1 MEGLAHLVAESL
13 VRHGFEP
20 AFDHRRLQWSS
31 WFRCQDG
38 FSLVL
43 APCKPG
49 LFALAEEVIAPGE
62 LAVGEGKRMLA
73 LFQISEAE
81 DLGMALGRLFLSGSP
96 ERERFASGRCF
107 ARYVVIEDPTQ
118 RQLALTALQR
128 WMTSSAE
135 AVTGV
140 PQSISGDTHVP
151 DETHVAPDAP
161 VRGVER
167 SSASST
173 SAPGSQDSR
182 YVSGLDTGS
191 VSRPDTGSVSGQDNE
206 LVSRPDTRSVSRPDT
221 ELVSG
226 QDNESVSRPDT
237 GSVSGHDFSRA
248 ATAAISTAALAA
260 AADAL
265 PYSESSNRQDQI
277 GPPSP
282 IPSGF

>member
-62 LAVGEGKRMLA
+62 LAVGDGKRMLA
-73 LFQISEAE
+73 LFQISEAD

-107 ARYVVIEDPTQ
+107 ARYVVIEDSTQ
-118 RQLALTALQR
+118 RQIALTALQR
-128 WMTSSAE
+128 WMASSAE

-140 PQSISGDTHVP
+140 QQSILGETHVP
-151 DETHVAPDAP
+151 DETHAA
-161 VRGVER
+161 
-167 SSASST
+167 
-173 SAPGSQDSR
+173 
-182 YVSGLDTGS
+182 
-191 VSRPDTGSVSGQDNE
+191 
-206 LVSRPDTRSVSRPDT
+206 
-221 ELVSG
+221 
-226 QDNESVSRPDT
+226 PDT

-248 ATAAISTAALAA
+248 ATNAKSTAALAA

-265 PYSESSNRQDQI
+265 PRSESSNKQAQI

>member
-38 FSLVL
+38 FSLLL

-62 LAVGEGKRMLA
+62 LAVGDGKRMLA
-73 LFQISEAE
+73 LFQISEAD

-128 WMTSSAE
+128 WMASSAE

-140 PQSISGDTHVP
+140 QQSILGETHVP
-151 DETHVAPDAP
+151 DETHAA
-161 VRGVER
+161 
-167 SSASST
+167 
-173 SAPGSQDSR
+173 
-182 YVSGLDTGS
+182 
-191 VSRPDTGSVSGQDNE
+191 
-206 LVSRPDTRSVSRPDT
+206 
-221 ELVSG
+221 
-226 QDNESVSRPDT
+226 PDT

-248 ATAAISTAALAA
+248 ATNAKSTAALAA

-265 PYSESSNRQDQI
+265 PRSESSNKQAQI

>member
-38 FSLVL
+38 FSLLL

-62 LAVGEGKRMLA
+62 LAVGDGKRMLA
-73 LFQISEAE
+73 LFQISEAD

-96 ERERFASGRCF
+96 ERERFASGHCF

-118 RQLALTALQR
+118 RQIALTALQR
-128 WMTSSAE
+128 WMASSAE

-140 PQSISGDTHVP
+140 QQSILGETHVP
-151 DETHVAPDAP
+151 DETHAA
-161 VRGVER
+161 
-167 SSASST
+167 
-173 SAPGSQDSR
+173 
-182 YVSGLDTGS
+182 
-191 VSRPDTGSVSGQDNE
+191 
-206 LVSRPDTRSVSRPDT
+206 
-221 ELVSG
+221 
-226 QDNESVSRPDT
+226 PDT

-248 ATAAISTAALAA
+248 ATNAKSTAALAA

-265 PYSESSNRQDQI
+265 PRSESSNKQAQI

>member
-38 FSLVL
+38 FSLLL

-62 LAVGEGKRMLA
+62 LAVGDGKRMLA
-73 LFQISEAE
+73 LFQISEAD

-118 RQLALTALQR
+118 RQIALTALQR
-128 WMTSSAE
+128 WMASSAE
-135 AVTGV
+135 AA
-140 PQSISGDTHVP
+140 SGM
-151 DETHVAPDAP
+151 ADA
-161 VRGVER
+161 GGDK
-167 SSASST
+167 
-173 SAPGSQDSR
+173 GSQAEAT
-182 YVSGLDTGS
+182 V
-191 VSRPDTGSVSGQDNE
+191 RP
-206 LVSRPDTRSVSRPDT
+206 
-221 ELVSG
+221 
-226 QDNESVSRPDT
+226 
-237 GSVSGHDFSRA
+237 
-248 ATAAISTAALAA
+248 
-260 AADAL
+260 
-265 PYSESSNRQDQI
+265 ESSNKQAQI

>member
-1 MEGLAHLVAESL
+1 MEGLAHLVAASL

-62 LAVGEGKRMLA
+62 LAVGDGKRMLA
-73 LFQISEAE
+73 LFQISEAD

-118 RQLALTALQR
+118 RQIALAALRR
-128 WMTSSAE
+128 WMASSAE
-135 AVTGV
+135 VASGV
-140 PQSISGDTHVP
+140 PQ
-151 DETHVAPDAP
+151 DA
-161 VRGVER
+161 GF
-167 SSASST
+167 
-173 SAPGSQDSR
+173 
-182 YVSGLDTGS
+182 
-191 VSRPDTGSVSGQDNE
+191 
-206 LVSRPDTRSVSRPDT
+206 
-221 ELVSG
+221 
-226 QDNESVSRPDT
+226 
-237 GSVSGHDFSRA
+237 VSGHDFSRA
-248 ATAAISTAALAA
+248 ANAATSTAALAA
-260 AADAL
+260 ASVDSADASAQ
-265 PYSESSNRQDQI
+265 PESSNKQAQI

>member
-20 AFDHRRLQWSS
+20 SFDHRRLQWSN
-31 WFRCQDG
+31 WFRCQDS

-49 LFALAEEVIAPGE
+49 ILALGEEVATFCGASEPRSRHPERSEGSPS
-62 LAVGEGKRMLA
+62 EGKRMLA
-73 LFQISEAE
+73 LFQISEAD

-96 ERERFASGRCF
+96 ERERFASGHCF

-118 RQLALTALQR
+118 RQIALTALQR
-128 WMTSSAE
+128 WMASSAE

-140 PQSISGDTHVP
+140 QQSILGETHVP
-151 DETHVAPDAP
+151 DETHAA
-161 VRGVER
+161 
-167 SSASST
+167 
-173 SAPGSQDSR
+173 
-182 YVSGLDTGS
+182 
-191 VSRPDTGSVSGQDNE
+191 
-206 LVSRPDTRSVSRPDT
+206 
-221 ELVSG
+221 
-226 QDNESVSRPDT
+226 PDT

-248 ATAAISTAALAA
+248 ATNAKSTAALAA

-265 PYSESSNRQDQI
+265 PRSESSNKQAQI

>member
-62 LAVGEGKRMLA
+62 LAVGDGKRMLA
-73 LFQISEAE
+73 LFQISEAD

-107 ARYVVIEDPTQ
+107 ARYVVIEDSTQ
-118 RQLALTALQR
+118 RQIALTALQR
-128 WMTSSAE
+128 WMASSAE

-140 PQSISGDTHVP
+140 QQSILDETHVP
-151 DETHVAPDAP
+151 DETHAA
-161 VRGVER
+161 
-167 SSASST
+167 
-173 SAPGSQDSR
+173 
-182 YVSGLDTGS
+182 
-191 VSRPDTGSVSGQDNE
+191 
-206 LVSRPDTRSVSRPDT
+206 
-221 ELVSG
+221 
-226 QDNESVSRPDT
+226 PDT

-248 ATAAISTAALAA
+248 ATNAKSTAALAA

-265 PYSESSNRQDQI
+265 PRSESSNKQAQI

>member
-62 LAVGEGKRMLA
+62 LAVGDGKRMLA
-73 LFQISEAE
+73 LFQISEAD

-118 RQLALTALQR
+118 RQIALAALRR
-128 WMTSSAE
+128 WMASSAE
-135 AVTGV
+135 VASGV
-140 PQSISGDTHVP
+140 PQ
-151 DETHVAPDAP
+151 DA
-161 VRGVER
+161 GF
-167 SSASST
+167 
-173 SAPGSQDSR
+173 
-182 YVSGLDTGS
+182 
-191 VSRPDTGSVSGQDNE
+191 
-206 LVSRPDTRSVSRPDT
+206 
-221 ELVSG
+221 
-226 QDNESVSRPDT
+226 
-237 GSVSGHDFSRA
+237 VSGHDFSRA
-248 ATAAISTAALAA
+248 ANAATSTAALAA
-260 AADAL
+260 ASVDSADASAQ
-265 PYSESSNRQDQI
+265 PESSNKEAQI

>member
-73 LFQISEAE
+73 LFQIANAD

-140 PQSISGDTHVP
+140 PQSILGDTHVP
-151 DETHVAPDAP
+151 DETHVAPDA
-161 VRGVER
+161 GF
-167 SSASST
+167 
-173 SAPGSQDSR
+173 
-182 YVSGLDTGS
+182 
-191 VSRPDTGSVSGQDNE
+191 
-206 LVSRPDTRSVSRPDT
+206 
-221 ELVSG
+221 
-226 QDNESVSRPDT
+226 
-237 GSVSGHDFSRA
+237 VSGHDFSRA
-248 ATAAISTAALAA
+248 ANAAISTAALAA
-260 AADAL
+260 ASVDSADASAQ
-265 PYSESSNRQDQI
+265 SESSNKQAQI

>member
-1 MEGLAHLVAESL
+1 MEGLAHLVAASL

-62 LAVGEGKRMLA
+62 LAVGDGKRMLA
-73 LFQISEAE
+73 LFQISEAD

-118 RQLALTALQR
+118 RQIALAALQR
-128 WMTSSAE
+128 WMASSAE
-135 AVTGV
+135 AASGV
-140 PQSISGDTHVP
+140 PQSISGETHVP
-151 DETHVAPDAP
+151 DETHVAPDA
-161 VRGVER
+161 
-167 SSASST
+167 
-173 SAPGSQDSR
+173 
-182 YVSGLDTGS
+182 GS
-191 VSRPDTGSVSGQDNE
+191 VSR
-206 LVSRPDTRSVSRPDT
+206 
-221 ELVSG
+221 
-226 QDNESVSRPDT
+226 
-237 GSVSGHDFSRA
+237 HDFSRA
-248 ATAAISTAALAA
+248 ATNAKSTAALAA

-265 PYSESSNRQDQI
+265 LHSESSNKQAQI